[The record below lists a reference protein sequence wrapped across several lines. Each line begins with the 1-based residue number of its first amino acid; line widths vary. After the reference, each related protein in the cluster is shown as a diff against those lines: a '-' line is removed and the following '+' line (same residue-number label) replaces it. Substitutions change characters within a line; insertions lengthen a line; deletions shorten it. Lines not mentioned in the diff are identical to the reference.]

1 MGRDSN
7 YFSCL
12 KFRTTIADAEVMLQ
26 RMLKENPEIREEYS
40 KYHKLRDDPRVTRIG
55 RFLRESSLDE
65 LPQLWN
71 VLRGEM
77 SLMGPRPYL
86 SRESEE
92 IGSAQS
98 EILRVHPG
106 ITGLWQ
112 VTGRNHTSFEE
123 RTQMDAYC

>member
-12 KFRTTIADAEVMLQ
+12 KFRTIVADAEVMLQ

-55 RFLRESSLDE
+55 RFSRESSLDE

-71 VLRGEM
+71 ALRGEM

-92 IGSAQS
+92 IGSAKS

-106 ITGLWQ
+106 ITRL
-112 VTGRNHTSFEE
+112 
-123 RTQMDAYC
+123 